1 MTAPYHSASSA
12 LPSRPRPALFRAL
25 GKCDPPAQVQVGGAD
40 YRRITIFKHDSWAA
54 TALYENDSGQQVV
67 CKFNRRQP
75 ILGIPMLWLGR
86 LLARREAGM
95 YARLAPV
102 SQVPDG
108 CGDVYVD
115 GVRSTNAATHRFV
128 AGTPLCN
135 NTVVGDAFFDELE
148 SLVSRLHERRI
159 AYVDLHK
166 VENVIVGQ
174 DGRPYL
180 IDFQISVHLPQTCL
194 LNWLLGL
201 LQRSDSYHVA
211 KMKLRLRPDLCDYD
225 HQTIANNRPWWIRLH
240 RLVAVPFRS
249 TRRRLLVL
257 LGIRRASGLACTEY
271 APEDGMRA
279 AAKPMVESMP
289 PRLSPKPTAFPA
301 AAYQRA
307 A

>member
-1 MTAPYHSASSA
+1 
-12 LPSRPRPALFRAL
+12 LFRAL
-25 GKCDPPAQVQVGGAD
+25 GKCDPPAQVQVGGAN

-54 TALYENDSGQQVV
+54 TALYEDDSGQQIV
-67 CKFNRRQP
+67 CKFNRRQS
-75 ILGIPMLWLGR
+75 ILGIPMSWLGR
-86 LLARREAGM
+86 SLARRETGM

-102 SQVPDG
+102 SHVPDG

-115 GVRSTNAATHRFV
+115 EVRLANAAAHRFV
-128 AGTPLCN
+128 AGSPLSN
-135 NTVVGDAFFDELE
+135 STVVGDAFFDELE
-148 SLVSRLHERRI
+148 SLVSCLHERRI

-180 IDFQISVHLPQTCL
+180 IDFQISVHLPQKRL

-201 LQRSDSYHVA
+201 LQRSDTYHVA
-211 KMKLRLRPDLCDYD
+211 KMKLRIRPDLCDYD
-225 HQTIANNRPWWIRLH
+225 RQTIANNRPWWIRLH
-240 RLVAVPFRS
+240 RLIAVPFRS

-257 LGIRRASGLACTEY
+257 LGIRRKTGLASTEH
-271 APEDGMRA
+271 APEHGKRA
-279 AAKPMVESMP
+279 AAKPLVESMP
-289 PRLSPKPTAFPA
+289 PRLSPKPTTFPA